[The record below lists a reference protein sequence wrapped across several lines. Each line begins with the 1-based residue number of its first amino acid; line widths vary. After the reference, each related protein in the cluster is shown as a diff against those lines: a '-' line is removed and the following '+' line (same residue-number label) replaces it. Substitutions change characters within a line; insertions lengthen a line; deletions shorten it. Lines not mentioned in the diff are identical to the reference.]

1 MKDLRFSEDYQR
13 ALVIFTHASN
23 MRSVPEAQRRPDWEF
38 ILEHDGFARYTGMS
52 MQPFYTSGTASTPPV
67 RITVTLPQP

>member
-1 MKDLRFSEDYQR
+1 MPEFLNGIEP
-13 ALVIFTHASN
+13 SN
-23 MRSVPEAQRRPDWEF
+23 MVSVPQSQRRPDWEI

-52 MQPFYTSGTASTPPV
+52 IQPFYTPGTASTPPV